1 MMNLL
6 IPKHPTKATNQLSES
21 IHLSDHLIDKVLS
34 VTVITTLN
42 EVIRFDSHTTGRT
55 TQLEWPQEVG
65 SLLEVFS
72 YCENLVNQIFNAD
85 DSARSQN
92 LLDHLVV
99 GDRDPLVVHLESGE
113 RNMNKQPWVK
123 LKLGLLVC
131 CFSGPATADPISIG
145 STTRSNNSIRRQ
157 FGQRHT

>member
-55 TQLEWPQEVG
+55 TQLERPQEVG
-65 SLLEVFS
+65 SFLEVGADR
-72 YCENLVNQIFNAD
+72 EDLVDQVLNAD
-85 DSARSQN
+85 DSARSERLFDN
-92 LLDHLVV
+92 LVV
-99 GDRDPLVVHLESGE
+99 
-113 RNMNKQPWVK
+113 
-123 LKLGLLVC
+123 
-131 CFSGPATADPISIG
+131 
-145 STTRSNNSIRRQ
+145 
-157 FGQRHT
+157 